1 MALCQIQ
8 HWPLPTLPHAVH
20 SLPFPA
26 LSSSHPLPSPPLT
39 PSPSLFFSLSPGF
52 QVQIRPTLTLSAYQ
66 TAAASEDPSHPAPHT
81 LPAAFGSS
89 SVLAGTSKCY
99 VIKNMVTADRPKV
112 RYSLQ
117 SQALPR
123 TSCVTCVSHCLSLRL
138 SVLCKMS
145 ITNVRILHHEK
156 ERTGELWKQYAK

>member
-1 MALCQIQ
+1 MC
-8 HWPLPTLPHAVH
+8 
-20 SLPFPA
+20 
-26 LSSSHPLPSPPLT
+26 
-39 PSPSLFFSLSPGF
+39 
-52 QVQIRPTLTLSAYQ
+52 PTLTLSAYQ
-66 TAAASEDPSHPAPHT
+66 TGAASEDPSHPAPHI

-99 VIKNMVTADRPKV
+99 VIENMVTADRPKV
-112 RYSLQ
+112 RYNLQ
-117 SQALPR
+117 ARGQALPH

-145 ITNVRILHHEK
+145 ITNVRILRHEK